1 MKPKTILP
9 TVLSTVAVF
18 ALSACATTQLNRST
32 VATGRTATEIIYS
45 MVMDNVAIAKQQ
57 PGALPWH
64 IKITQGSITISD
76 SVTPTLGYMSAAAI
90 TRSIQL
96 AGTQSAQV
104 SWTVVPVVDKPTLGT
119 LKNYYSRA
127 ASGSDPTYHAFFAEN
142 TPGQDGMPCG
152 SSGKTKICVTDMGG
166 FIALVQDVL
175 SATAVT
181 AAERGVQ
188 LPGPTTNIA
197 PAH

>member
-1 MKPKTILP
+1 MNCRKLVSF
-9 TVLSTVAVF
+9 VLIATGAVT
-18 ALSACATTQLNRST
+18 LSACATSQLNRST
-32 VATGRTATEIIYS
+32 VATGRTATDIIYS
-45 MVMDNVAIAKQQ
+45 MVLDNVALAKQL

-64 IKITQGSITISD
+64 IKITQGTITIND

-96 AGTQSAQV
+96 ASTQSAQV

-119 LKNYYSRA
+119 LQTYYQKA
-127 ASGSDPTYHAFFAEN
+127 ASGTDPTYGTFFVEGTSSQN
-142 TPGQDGMPCG
+142 GMPCG
-152 SSGKTKICVTDMGG
+152 SSGNTKICVTNMGG

-188 LPGPTTNIA
+188 LPGPGVSIA
-197 PAH
+197 RP